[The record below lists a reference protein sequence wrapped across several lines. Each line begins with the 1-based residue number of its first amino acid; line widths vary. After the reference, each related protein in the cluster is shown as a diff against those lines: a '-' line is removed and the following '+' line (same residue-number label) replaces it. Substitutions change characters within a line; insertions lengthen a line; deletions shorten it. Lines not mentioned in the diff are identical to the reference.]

1 MSVGWH
7 HQRRHRHNLG
17 TVENWSCYLTPAEI
31 HRTLGL
37 VCLGVGSQSGVQR
50 PANERV
56 LNCWAAVLVTKGS
69 GWLRVGGET
78 TDQRVVA
85 PSLFWLLPGVPHSYG
100 PDSARGWTESW
111 LLFDGPAAPGY
122 EVLGFIPTGRSLYL
136 LRDPLPVMLAL
147 NRLADACR
155 GNDSDVDVLAGALV
169 HELLVVAR
177 RAVALSHTS
186 EEEKVLAGL
195 RAGAM
200 TDASVGQ
207 RAAELG
213 VSLPQLRKVVQRH
226 AGCSPVQYIHRLR
239 VNHAKLLL
247 AETDLPI
254 TEVAGTVGFGDPAYF
269 ARHFRS
275 SVGLSP
281 REFRSQQHRSLR

>member
-1 MSVGWH
+1 VK
-7 HQRRHRHNLG
+7 
-17 TVENWSCYLTPAEI
+17 NWSCYLTPGEI

-37 VCLGVGSQSGVQR
+37 MCLGVGSQTGVQA
-50 PANERV
+50 PAEERV

-69 GWLRVGGET
+69 GWLKTGDGVA
-78 TDQRVVA
+78 DQRVVA

-100 PDSARGWTESW
+100 PDSADGWTETW
-111 LLFDGPAAPGY
+111 LLFDGPAARGY
-122 EVLGFIPTGRSLYL
+122 ESLGFIPTERSLVL
-136 LRDPLPVMLAL
+136 LRDPLPLMLVL
-147 NRLADACR
+147 KRLGDTCR
-155 GNDSDVDVLAGALV
+155 RNDSDVDVLAAAHV
-169 HELLVVAR
+169 HELLVVAK
-177 RAVALSHTS
+177 RAVELSHTNQ
-186 EEEKVLAGL
+186 EEKVLAGL

-200 TDASVGQ
+200 ADVSIGQ
-207 RAAELG
+207 RAADLG

-239 VNHAKLLL
+239 LNRAKFLL

-269 ARHFRS
+269 ARYFRS

-281 REFRSQQHRSLR
+281 REFRAQQHRSLR